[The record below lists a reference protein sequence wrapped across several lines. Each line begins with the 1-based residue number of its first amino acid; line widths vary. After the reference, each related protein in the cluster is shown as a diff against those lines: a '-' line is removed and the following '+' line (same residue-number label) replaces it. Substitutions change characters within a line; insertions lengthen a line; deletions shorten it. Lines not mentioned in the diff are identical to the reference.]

1 MPATVTNAEAGP
13 ILVKIA
19 YLYSILQII
28 TNQHIIHNLTYEVKF
43 SGPLKRLY
51 VCVQSFSH
59 V

>member
-28 TNQHIIHNLTYEVKF
+28 TNQHIIYN
-43 SGPLKRLY
+43 
-51 VCVQSFSH
+51 
-59 V
+59 